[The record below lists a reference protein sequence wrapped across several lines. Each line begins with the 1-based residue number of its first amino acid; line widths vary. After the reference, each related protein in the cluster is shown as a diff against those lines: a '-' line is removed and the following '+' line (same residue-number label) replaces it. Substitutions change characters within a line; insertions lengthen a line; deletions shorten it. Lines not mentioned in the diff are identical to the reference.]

1 MPSLYGFTSNANVAV
16 GNTTGLY
23 QQPGGN
29 VQIFNNAQFLLNTLS
44 QNGNVNFAL
53 DPATSN
59 TKVLAYTA
67 NIGAAPGTY
76 GNLTSYPVIT
86 VTSDGR
92 VTGIT
97 TVPIDTAGFYS
108 NANVAAYLPT
118 YSGNLGGTLTTASPA
133 ISGMQPHSF
142 LSLKHSI

>member
-53 DPATSN
+53 DPTTSN

-67 NIGAAPGTY
+67 PIGTTAGTY
-76 GNLTSYPVIT
+76 GDALDIPVVT

-108 NANVAAYLPT
+108 NANVAAFLPV
-118 YSGNLGGTLTTASPA
+118 YGGA
-133 ISGMQPHSF
+133 IDAT
-142 LSLKHSI
+142 